1 MNNARTITERLQ
13 DLIRFID
20 ESHISMDNGSVPPI
34 KNIEAQV
41 VQICVE
47 AEKSPPEIAKQA
59 QPLIAQMITRLDELA
74 VKLQSFTEQ
83 K

>member
-1 MNNARTITERLQ
+1 MNNAKSITERLH

-20 ESHISMDNGSVPPI
+20 EAHISVDNGSVPPI
-34 KNIEAQV
+34 KTIEQRV

-47 AEKSPPEIAKQA
+47 AEKSPPDIARQA
-59 QPLIAQMITRLDELA
+59 QPLIAQMITKLDELA

-83 K
+83 E